1 MMPNNTNLVS
11 GVKIPS
17 SPEEVVR
24 IFPQLLSSLQNI
36 QAKIQE
42 LENRIKALETIS
54 GEGTQV

>member
-1 MMPNNTNLVS
+1 MPNNTNLVS

-24 IFPQLLSSLQNI
+24 IFPQLLSSLQTI
-36 QAKIQE
+36 QTKIQE
-42 LENRIKALETIS
+42 LENRMKALETIS